1 MISWGVIG
9 LGNMATKF
17 VNSFTDNP
25 NFFLRGIAS
34 LSNLEKFGKRFRV
47 KKEYQY
53 QTYSDLL
60 KSSEIDAVYISTVN
74 NTHYDII
81 KEAIYNNKKILCE
94 KPYVTNL
101 RDAKFIYEEIKK
113 KEISF
118 IEAIAYRSH
127 PIINEILSIVN
138 NNEIGEIKEIQS
150 SFGFKIRKVK
160 KKSRFFN
167 KKLGGGSILDLG
179 CYPISF
185 AELFRDHSLDLKL
198 IKTSGNFCFPDVDDH
213 AEIKYIINDNI
224 LVNAKV
230 SFKENLSN
238 DCTIYGSKKKMRIIS
253 PWLPEKKT
261 IIEIIGNENYYKK
274 FVLCENEI
282 YINQL
287 KMVSNFFIN
296 DFNDKTKNLVTIDK
310 SYKIFEIIDLWK
322 KDLKD
327 NN

>member
-1 MISWGVIG
+1 MIRWGVIG

-17 VNSFTDNP
+17 ANSFTDNS
-25 NFFLRGIAS
+25 NSFLKGIAS

-47 KKEYQY
+47 KKDYQY
-53 QTYSDLL
+53 ETYSDLL

-74 NTHYDII
+74 NTHYDLI
-81 KEAIYNNKKILCE
+81 KEAIHNDKKILCE

-113 KEISF
+113 KKISF

-127 PIINEILSIVN
+127 PIINEILSIIN
-138 NNEIGEIKEIQS
+138 NNEIGEIKEIQT

-167 KKLGGGSILDLG
+167 RELGGGSILDLG

-185 AELFRDHSLDLKL
+185 AELFRKNSKDFKL
-198 IKTSGNFCFPDVDDH
+198 IKTSGNFCFPDVDNH
-213 AEIKYIINDNI
+213 AEIQYIINNSI
-224 LVNAKV
+224 LVSAKV

-238 DCTIYGSKKKMRIIS
+238 DCIIYGSKKKMRIIS

-274 FVLCENEI
+274 FVLCKNEI
-282 YINQL
+282 YANQL
-287 KMVSNFFIN
+287 NIVSNFFMN
-296 DFNDKTKNLVTIDK
+296 DFNSDSKNLVTIDK
-310 SYKIFEIIDLWK
+310 SYQIFEILDCWK

-327 NN
+327 SD